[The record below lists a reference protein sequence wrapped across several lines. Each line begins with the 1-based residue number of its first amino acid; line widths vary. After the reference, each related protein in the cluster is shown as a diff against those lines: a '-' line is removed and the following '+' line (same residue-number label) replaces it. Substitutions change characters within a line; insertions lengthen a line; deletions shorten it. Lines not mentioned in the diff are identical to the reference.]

1 MLPQEAPYWKL
12 RLLRC
17 GDGANAAPC
26 TARLQALLGFRREA
40 EQIRSAEQS
49 MQTQVSVNAVTMKND
64 ETLS

>member
-1 MLPQEAPYWKL
+1 LLPQEAPYWKL

-17 GDGANAAPC
+17 GDGANAAPS
-26 TARLQALLGFRREA
+26 ARLQALLGFRREA
-40 EQIRSAEQS
+40 KQIRSAEQS